1 MIEARIGLQAA
12 LNGDRTRDEHAAVPV
27 SVEELARDA
36 AVSIIAGLPTQW
48 AFAPPIR
55 NVRSV

>member
-1 MIEARIGLQAA
+1 MIEAKIGLQAA

-36 AVSIIAGLPTQW
+36 AVSIIAGLPTQC
-48 AFAPPIR
+48 ASAPPIR
-55 NVRSV
+55 TV